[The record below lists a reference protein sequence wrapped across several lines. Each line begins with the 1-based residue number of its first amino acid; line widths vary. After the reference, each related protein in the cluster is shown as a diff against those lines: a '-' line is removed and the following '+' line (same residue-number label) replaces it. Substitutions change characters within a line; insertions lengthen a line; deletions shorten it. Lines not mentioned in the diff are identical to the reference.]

1 MIVETK
7 ITDIDHGKSFGDLHI
22 DDLYF
27 DDMLL
32 KIPAMHQS
40 KQM

>member
-7 ITDIDHGKSFGDLHI
+7 ITDIDHRKSFGDLYFGDLHI

-27 DDMLL
+27 DDIHFGDL
-32 KIPAMHQS
+32 PFR
-40 KQM
+40 